1 MTKNNMK
8 LQHSTITS
16 KGQVT
21 IPSYIRDRL
30 SLTSGSK
37 LEFIIQDE
45 SFLVVPINRSITNL
59 KGILQKPN
67 VSLTTQE
74 MKEIIRSAY
83 DSH

>member
-1 MTKNNMK
+1 MK
-8 LQHSTITS
+8 LQYSTITS

-37 LEFIIQDE
+37 LEFIIQGD

-59 KGILQKPN
+59 RGILPKSN
-67 VSLTTQE
+67 VSLTTE
-74 MKEIIRSAY
+74 GMKEIVRSAY
-83 DSH
+83 DSY